1 MIEALRASINGCLRV
16 GDRKRRVVRRSTVE
30 CDQTSATRDSRQRSR
45 SRKMNLNERVKRT
58 FPETI
63 EHTRG
68 IPEAIQEIDQ
78 HDMSS
83 RQKEHA
89 KAIT

>member
-1 MIEALRASINGCLRV
+1 
-16 GDRKRRVVRRSTVE
+16 VVRRSTVE
-30 CDQTSATRDSRQRSR
+30 CEQTSATRDSRQRSK
-45 SRKMNLNERVKRT
+45 SRKMNLNKRVQRT
-58 FPETI
+58 FPERI
-63 EHTRG
+63 EHARA

>member
-1 MIEALRASINGCLRV
+1 MIEALRATINGCLRV

-45 SRKMNLNERVKRT
+45 SKKINLNKRVKHT
-58 FPETI
+58 FPERI
-63 EHTRG
+63 EHARA
-68 IPEAIQEIDQ
+68 IPEAVQEIDK

>member
-1 MIEALRASINGCLRV
+1 
-16 GDRKRRVVRRSTVE
+16 
-30 CDQTSATRDSRQRSR
+30 
-45 SRKMNLNERVKRT
+45 MNLNKRVKRT
-58 FPETI
+58 LPETN

-83 RQKEHA
+83 RQKEHV

>member
-1 MIEALRASINGCLRV
+1 MIEALRATINGCLRV

-30 CDQTSATRDSRQRSR
+30 CEQTRRHSPQPSTIKIA
-45 SRKMNLNERVKRT
+45 KMNLNKRVKRT
-58 FPETI
+58 LPETI
-63 EHTRG
+63 EHARG